1 MVNKQ
6 SGNTGGATTAAQTV
20 TITATDTDSNT
31 TASDKAPFSGA
42 LLIISVIEFAHDRSV
57 NGSLP
62 GWTLRRPFL
71 PEHPTQGHAA

>member
-6 SGNTGGATTAAQTV
+6 SGNTGDATTTAQTV
-20 TITATDTDSNT
+20 TITATDSNT

-42 LLIISVIEFAHDRSV
+42 LLIISVIEFAHDHSV

-62 GWTLRRPFL
+62 RWTLRRPFL
-71 PEHPTQGHAA
+71 PEPPTQSHAA